1 MKSKTSQKITE
12 KMIEDFAE
20 LLKKD
25 LKDKFKTEM
34 HLKSTEFNE
43 ILKDILKHPYKKET
57 DIYILNTYLKSL
69 KKFMSIIQSENSH
82 YDIDD
87 LLSKISS
94 NLSPLQVE
102 QNNMLMRIGDQGD
115 YFYIILSGAVGVL
128 VTKTISINMSQEQYV
143 QHLKIL
149 YNNEPYLFEG
159 TLKLYSKS
167 SYYINLEEIKKKDEN
182 YILTGNKKP
191 KTLDDYISWMNGE
204 KIIDKN
210 SIYHNEVKI
219 MGYFKVTDLT
229 RGNSFGEIALIEAQH
244 KRTASI
250 YVTQNSFFGRLS
262 SNAYKKSMKKIQEK
276 IKRDNIEFVFNTQLF
291 NQLSLKLFSRSYWNY
306 FINRKIIKGDY
317 LFKEGHGRDEIYFI
331 QEGEI
336 KIKTNLNSK
345 KIEMIFSSLIPN
357 YKSKKKTEKDEMGK
371 NNEIVL
377 SYGKKGNIL
386 GMGDLLYEGRYFCD
400 AICDSLNCTFFAID
414 IQIFLSIAKIFED
427 VLDAYNKLEE
437 NKKKIMVNRLN
448 TIKFAYQ
455 NTLLGEHEFTDGIIT
470 KSGKEIKFQDWFD
483 ADKNFVLKTT
493 DCKRNNV
500 FVNVNKLKEKNF
512 MPPIKKKSSN
522 TAIPSIKPE
531 KKKNSVTVIPSINNT
546 YNNLPN
552 ARINTSNYENYSV
565 LNKNDKNARTMLIT
579 MSEGETLNPSLVKF
593 SVKEPK
599 KRISFKLNN
608 YKSVSN
614 KNLVNIN
621 INKKSRKEKRSK
633 TVRLLEPD
641 FNDENIID
649 EILHNETKYVL
660 RLVKKNNINK
670 PTISTN
676 FNYTDYNNMYPHST
690 KSKSG
695 IIKDYSYFMKPQSQM
710 RPRNLSEKKK
720 IL

>member
-1 MKSKTSQKITE
+1 MKSKPNQKITE

-20 LLKKD
+20 LLRKD

-43 ILKDILKHPYKKET
+43 ILKDILKHPYKKES

-69 KKFMSIIQSENSH
+69 KKFMSIIQSENTR
-82 YDIDD
+82 YDIED

-94 NLSPLQVE
+94 NLTPLQIE
-102 QNNMLMRIGDQGD
+102 KNNMLMRIGDQGD
-115 YFYIILSGAVGVL
+115 YFYITLSGAVGVL
-128 VTKTISINMSQEQYV
+128 VTKTISINMTQEQYV
-143 QHLKIL
+143 NHLKIL

-159 TLKLYSKS
+159 TLKLHSKN
-167 SYYINLEEIKKKDEN
+167 SYFLNLDEIKRKDEN
-182 YILTGNKKP
+182 YVLTGNKKP
-191 KTLDDYISWMNGE
+191 KDLNDYIAWMNGE

-229 RGNSFGEIALIEAQH
+229 RGNSFGEIALIEPQH

-250 YVTQNSFFGRLS
+250 YITEDSFFGKLS
-262 SNAYKKSMKKIQEK
+262 SNVYKKLMKKIQEK

-317 LFKEGHGRDEIYFI
+317 LFKEGFERDELYFI

-357 YKSKKKTEKDEMGK
+357 YKSKKKIEKDEMGK

-386 GMGDLLYEGRYFCD
+386 GMGDLLYEGRYYCD
-400 AICDSLNCTFFAID
+400 AICDSLNCTYFAID
-414 IQIFLSIAKIFED
+414 KQIFLSIAKIFDE
-427 VLDAYNKLEE
+427 VLDSYNKLEE
-437 NKKKIMVNRLN
+437 NKKKIMINRLN

-470 KSGKEIKFQDWFD
+470 KSGKQIKFQDWFD

-493 DCKRNNV
+493 DCQRKNV
-500 FVNVNKLKEKNF
+500 FVNVDKLKEKNF
-512 MPPIKKKSSN
+512 MPPINKNSNNLISNSIKIKKKSSP
-522 TAIPSIKPE
+522 TL
-531 KKKNSVTVIPSINNT
+531 IPSINKT
-546 YNNLPN
+546 YNSTFTKFN
-552 ARINTSNYENYSV
+552 SNYENYPGS
-565 LNKNDKNARTMLIT
+565 NKNVRTMLIT
-579 MSEGETLNPSLVKF
+579 MSEGEKLNPSLVKF
-593 SVKEPK
+593 NVKEPT
-599 KRISFKLNN
+599 KRISFDLYNK
-608 YKSVSN
+608 KSISN
-614 KNLVNIN
+614 KNLVK
-621 INKKSRKEKRSK
+621 INKKSRKDKRSK
-633 TVRLLEPD
+633 TVRLLEPN
-641 FNDENIID
+641 FNDENEID
-649 EILHNETKYVL
+649 EILNNETKYVL
-660 RLVKKNNINK
+660 KLVKKNNSKKIPTLITNVNYNDNNK
-670 PTISTN
+670 
-676 FNYTDYNNMYPHST
+676 YPQST

-695 IIKDYSYFMKPQSQM
+695 YIKDYSYLFTTQSQM
-710 RPRNLSEKKK
+710 GARNFSEKKTS
-720 IL
+720 L

>member
-1 MKSKTSQKITE
+1 MKSKATQKITE

-82 YDIDD
+82 YDIED

-102 QNNMLMRIGDQGD
+102 QNNMLMRIGDTGD

-159 TLKLYSKS
+159 TLKLHSKS

-182 YILTGNKKP
+182 YILSGNKKP
-191 KTLDDYISWMNGE
+191 KTLDDYIAWMNGE
-204 KIIDKN
+204 RIIDKT
-210 SIYHNEVKI
+210 SMFHNEVKI

-229 RGNSFGEIALIEAQH
+229 RGNSFGEIALIEPQH
-244 KRTASI
+244 RRTASI

-357 YKSKKKTEKDEMGK
+357 YKSKKRSEKDEMGK

-386 GMGDLLYEGRYFCD
+386 GMGDLLYDGRYFCD
-400 AICDSLNCTFFAID
+400 AICDSLTCTFFAID

-427 VLDAYNKLEE
+427 VLDSYNKLEE
-437 NKKKIMVNRLN
+437 NKKKIMINRLN
-448 TIKFAYQ
+448 TIKYAYQ

-493 DCKRNNV
+493 DCKRKNV
-500 FVNVNKLKEKNF
+500 FVNVDKLKEKNF
-512 MPPIKKKSSN
+512 MPPINKTSNPLITTSIKVEKKKSS
-522 TAIPSIKPE
+522 P
-531 KKKNSVTVIPSINNT
+531 TVIPSINKT
-546 YNNLPN
+546 YNNLPLAKLN
-552 ARINTSNYENYSV
+552 STNFDNLASS
-565 LNKNDKNARTMLIT
+565 NKNVRTMLIT

-593 SVKEPK
+593 CVREPT
-599 KRISFKLNN
+599 KRISFKENH
-608 YKSVSN
+608 KSISN
-614 KNLVNIN
+614 KNLVNIR
-621 INKKSRKEKRSK
+621 KKSRKDKRSK
-633 TVRLLEPD
+633 TVRLLEPN
-641 FNDENIID
+641 FNDDNVVD

-660 RLVKKNNINK
+660 RLVKKNNPKNK
-670 PTISTN
+670 PTLITD
-676 FNYTDYNNMYPHST
+676 FNYNDYNNVFPNST

-695 IIKDYSYFMKPQSQM
+695 YIKDFGYLMKPQSQM
-710 RPRNLSEKKK
+710 GPRNLSEKKN
-720 IL
+720 LL